1 MIRQMNNKNS
11 DVIADE
17 KLSKKT
23 AKEPSV
29 HKDHRIRLKRRF
41 RQQGLESFDV
51 HNVFELLLFFGI
63 PIKDTNEEAHRLL
76 DTFGGLVNV
85 FDAPYEDLIKVKG
98 ISENSATL
106 IKLIP
111 QLCQMYYEMKIE
123 DVALDNDNLTD
134 YLGRRLV
141 GKYIG
146 ERNEVAYLI
155 CLDNRLRI
163 LYFGKLGEGTN
174 DSVSI
179 LTRKI
184 VEISIRCNASSVI
197 LSHNHPTGLA
207 MPSRRDK
214 ETTKQLYHALAGV
227 SIKLLD
233 HIIVAR
239 GDYLSMASGGMLSPN
254 MMDAMRSGSSLGD
267 EPPGSAPSNSA
278 YDLCEEDIWEHFT
291 KIV

>member
-1 MIRQMNNKNS
+1 M
-11 DVIADE
+11 E
-17 KLSKKT
+17 KVNDDKKP
-23 AKEPSV
+23 EGNQSI
-29 HKDHRIRLKRRF
+29 HQGHRERLKKRF
-41 RQQGLESFDV
+41 RQQGIASFDI
-51 HNVFELLLFFGI
+51 HNVLELLLFYAI
-63 PIKDTNEEAHRLL
+63 PIKDTNEEAHLL
-76 DTFGGLVNV
+76 LETFGSFVNV
-85 FDAPYEDLIKVKG
+85 FDAPYEDLVKVRG

-111 QLCQMYYEMKIE
+111 QLCQMYYELKVE
-123 DVALDNDNLTD
+123 DAPPDSDNIAE
-134 YLGRRLV
+134 YLGKRLV

-146 ERNEVAYLI
+146 EVNEVAYLI

-163 LYFGKLGEGTN
+163 LFFGKLGEGTN

-197 LSHNHPTGLA
+197 LAHNHPSGLA
-207 MPSRRDK
+207 MPSRRDR
-214 ETTKQLYHALAGV
+214 ETTKQLYYALAGV

-239 GDYLSMASGGMLSPN
+239 GEYSSMAAGGMLSPS

-267 EPPGSAPSNSA
+267 EHPFTSAEKN
-278 YDLCEEDIWEHFT
+278 DDWQEEEFWEQFT
-291 KIV
+291 EIV

>member
-1 MIRQMNNKNS
+1 MNNKNS
-11 DVIADE
+11 DILADTE
-17 KLSKKT
+17 LSPKAVNK
-23 AKEPSV
+23 PSV
-29 HKDHRIRLKRRF
+29 HKEHRIRLKKRF
-41 RQQGLESFDV
+41 RQQGLASFDT

-76 DTFGGLVNV
+76 DTFGSLVNV

-111 QLCQMYYEMKIE
+111 QLCQMYYEMKVE
-123 DVALDNDNLTD
+123 DIALDSDNLTD

-163 LYFGKLGEGTN
+163 LYFGQLGEGTN

-214 ETTKQLYHALAGV
+214 ETTKQLYHALSGV

-239 GDYLSMASGGMLSPN
+239 GEYLSMASGGMLSPN

-267 EPPGSAPSNSA
+267 EQPTSMVSDSSC
-278 YDLCEEDIWEHFT
+278 DWCTDEIWEHFT